1 MIEYF
6 LQHSEIFCL
15 FIEPIAE
22 GFPHGVSPDGLYI
35 GKISGFLQLSISLDL
50 TNELYINKM
59 WLFIHGFMT
68 SLFKLF

>member
-22 GFPHGVSPDGLYI
+22 GFAHGVSPNRFDPAKSLAFEI
-35 GKISGFLQLSISLDL
+35 LISLDF
-50 TNELYINKM
+50 INGLIFFSRRNNISQKV
-59 WLFIHGFMT
+59 
-68 SLFKLF
+68 

>member
-22 GFPHGVSPDGLYI
+22 GFAHGVSPNRFDPS
-35 GKISGFLQLSISLDL
+35 KIFGFL
-50 TNELYINKM
+50 K
-59 WLFIHGFMT
+59 F
-68 SLFKLF
+68 

>member
-22 GFPHGVSPDGLYI
+22 GFAHGVSPNRFD
-35 GKISGFLQLSISLDL
+35 LQQNL
-50 TNELYINKM
+50 
-59 WLFIHGFMT
+59 WLFEIFDKPR
-68 SLFKLF
+68 FY

>member
-22 GFPHGVSPDGLYI
+22 GFAHGVSPNRFDTS
-35 GKISGFLQLSISLDL
+35 KISGF
-50 TNELYINKM
+50 
-59 WLFIHGFMT
+59 
-68 SLFKLF
+68 